1 MNFKTLVLG
10 SAAAVMTVAGAQ
22 AADLPAEPV
31 DYVRV
36 CDAYGS
42 GYYFLPGTDTCLRVG
57 GRVRVDYRINEEDDD
72 DDDYGLDFRTRA
84 YVRLDARTETDFG
97 TLRTAISVFLQAQD
111 GVQST
116 NLEYGFVQWAG
127 FTFGRT
133 VTFFNSTWGGGY
145 EFGSANG
152 VPDSYNEVN
161 VAAYTF
167 DVGNGVS
174 ASISLED
181 NGNASTVTT
190 DEDIPNIV
198 GKIRINQSWGNAD
211 FGVVANHLGNI
222 PSANGTVNAA
232 GVAQPG
238 TLAQDRDEWGFAV
251 NAAFELNVPV
261 AGANDRIGVYGLYTN
276 DVDDNIAIVDGFA
289 GVGGAN
295 VEDGAHESYFIGAG
309 FIHFFSSEVSL
320 AITGGYGDIDNDTA
334 EDFDAY
340 AVYGTLAWTP
350 VSGLVFGAEVGYTSV
365 DFDGATQDVDSW
377 EGLLRVQRSF

>member
-42 GYYFLPGTDTCLRVG
+42 GYYYLPGTETCLRVG
-57 GRVRVDYRINEEDDD
+57 GRVRVDYRIADIEGDG
-72 DDDYGLDFRTRA
+72 DDYGLDFRSRA

-97 TLRTAISVFLQAQD
+97 TLRTALSVWLQAQD

-116 NLEYGFVQWAG
+116 NLEFGFVQWAG

-133 VTFFNSTWGGGY
+133 FSFFDTFWGGGY
-145 EFGSANG
+145 DFGSNVG
-152 VPDSYNEVN
+152 IPDSFNEVN

-174 ASISLED
+174 ATIALQD
-181 NGNASTVTT
+181 DGNASTTTT

-198 GKIRINQSWGNAD
+198 AKVTVNQAWGGVD

-232 GVAQPG
+232 GIAQAG
-238 TLAQDRDEWGFAV
+238 TAAQDRDEWGFAL
-251 NAAFELNVPV
+251 NAGLEVNVPV
-261 AGANDRIGVYGLYTN
+261 AGANDRFGLYALYTN
-276 DVDDNIAIVDGFA
+276 DTGSEFAVADDFLGA
-289 GVGGAN
+289 GN
-295 VEDGAHESYFIGAG
+295 VEEGAHESYYIVAG
-309 FIHFFSSEVSL
+309 FTHFFSSDVSF
-320 AITGGYGDIDNDTA
+320 AVTGAYSDIDNDTL
-334 EDFDAY
+334 EDFQTY
-340 AVYGTLAWTP
+340 AVAGTLAWTP
-350 VSGLVFGAEVGYTSV
+350 VSGLVIGAEAIYTSNE
-365 DFDGATQDVDSW
+365 FDGPSADVDAW
-377 EGLLRVQRSF
+377 EGLFRVQRSF